1 VTDGAQVLDEE
12 ALERLKS
19 LGGTELLAQMIDLFL
34 EHGAERMQA
43 ALAGERNGDRAL
55 MELAAHSLKSTAGNL
70 GAQALQH
77 AAEAVERVAAG
88 AEQLALADLMRELE
102 ARFAEACAAL
112 EQQRRMLPT

>member
-1 VTDGAQVLDEE
+1 VTDDAEVLDEA

-43 ALAGERNGDRAL
+43 ALAGERGGDRGAI
-55 MELAAHSLKSTAGNL
+55 ELAAHSLKSTAGNL
-70 GAQALQH
+70 GAQALQRS
-77 AAEAVERVAAG
+77 AEAVELGAAR
-88 AEQLALADLMRELE
+88 AEQPALTDLMREME
-102 ARFAEACAAL
+102 ARFLEACAAL